1 MPNAKKTDTSSVV
14 KVYVLIV
21 IIALFVI
28 GMTMLSVY
36 EANPTKAT
44 RFGEEVAT
52 VTKSDTMVI
61 KDYIKQRNK
70 TIPIEVCNII
80 ADKIII
86 LSEREKLPADL
97 IVAMIETESSWNPTT
112 TSDKGA
118 KGLMQILEEDGI
130 TIESSRSYDI
140 EYNIKIGIDILKSK
154 LKKTDGN
161 LSKALKMYVG
171 GDKNY
176 SEKVY
181 QAIGMFVM
189 YKAKLV
195 IEEREKEGKEK
206 SKR

>member
-80 ADKIII
+80 ADKIVI